1 MCQDTLSKAAMWLT
15 FKKQTVQEEE
25 ISRIN
30 HVPLGHDA
38 IMKNHVLETFIR
50 VGKELGST
58 VW

>member
-1 MCQDTLSKAAMWLT
+1 MWLT

-50 VGKELGST
+50 VEKESGST